1 MQQKLIVLAVTGLIS
16 APALAQSNVTVYGL
30 VDMGYSYRSDNIVN
44 GVDSRNGLDSG
55 QAAGSRVGFRGVED
69 LGNGLKAGFVLEQGL
84 FADTGAGRADGQFSR
99 QSFLYLSH
107 DAAGTAQLGRV
118 YSPQD
123 SFISGFDPF
132 AGGTVA
138 QVGNIWSLREIR
150 YNNTIKYISPSFSGF
165 NLTAAYS
172 NSIGVNQSGTTPPPT
187 DQVNERLSNENDIR
201 GWGIS
206 PMYQNGPLKVGAS
219 LQQRKT
225 HEPVASNT
233 DRNKRTTWDL
243 GASYDFG
250 VAKLSAMYGQ
260 ARDKDADALAGSEAK
275 IRQYFVGA
283 TVPVFTNGAILA
295 SYGHSENTAD
305 SANDAEATQWAL
317 GYNHALSKR
326 TGIYTAYSDI
336 SNKGGLSVAGVD
348 QGLKAAVGDASYP
361 GTGYQRGFQVG
372 IKHAF

>member
-1 MQQKLIVLAVTGLIS
+1 MQKRFIALAIAGLIS
-16 APALAQSNVTVYGL
+16 GPALAQSNVTVYGL
-30 VDMGYSYRSDNIVN
+30 VDMGYAYRGDNIVD
-44 GVDSRNGLDSG
+44 GVKNRSGIDSG
-55 QAAGSRVGFRGVED
+55 QAAGSRLGFRGVED
-69 LGNGLKAGFVLEQGL
+69 LGNGLKAGFLLEQGL
-84 FADTGAGRADGQFSR
+84 FADTGAGRADGNFSR
-99 QSFLYLSH
+99 QSYLYLAH
-107 DAAGTAQLGRV
+107 DAAGTVQLGRV
-118 YSPQD
+118 YAPQD

-165 NLTAAYS
+165 NVTAAYS
-172 NSIGVNQSGTTPPPT
+172 MSIGTNQSGASAPAT
-187 DQVNERLSNENDIR
+187 DQVNERLGNENDIR
-201 GWGIS
+201 GWAIS

-219 LQQRKT
+219 FQQRKT
-225 HEPVASNT
+225 HDPLAANT

-260 ARDKDADALAGSEAK
+260 GRDKDADAIAGAEAK
-275 IRQYFVGA
+275 IRQYFIGA

-295 SYGHSENTAD
+295 SYGHSKNTAD
-305 SANDAEATQWAL
+305 GANDATATQWAV

-326 TGIYTAYSDI
+326 TGLYAAYSDI
-336 SNKGGLSVAGVD
+336 SNKDGLTVAGVD
-348 QGLKAAVGDASYP
+348 QGLKAAVGDASYS